1 MRLCKAWR
9 PCSGVRPGGWLTLP
23 AICVPGNDFRAGFS
37 RLRSTLWAGSPP
49 RADAWAGLIQV
60 TSWVFGFHSA
70 RTVRQ
75 RRAGL
80 LQVRRVHSRFGKEAV
95 EHNGGLHRGVEPLTD
110 RREWGRSVAEQH
122 CPAAMRFGARR
133 ALPDVIA
140 VRSAKAVTH
149 FSLVISR
156 IGGHSFSRYRE
167 LGAMPATVR

>member
-1 MRLCKAWR
+1 MVYSA
-9 PCSGVRPGGWLTLP
+9 WLTGAKEEP
-23 AICVPGNDFRAGFS
+23 VEAAYPHQGQRRRCQE
-37 RLRSTLWAGSPP
+37 STTWAGSAPAHP

-60 TSWVFGFHSA
+60 TSWDSGFHSA

-75 RRAGL
+75 RRASP

-140 VRSAKAVTH
+140 VRSAKAVTN